1 MSQGHTQQLVSPP
14 PQTPPPAC
22 FHLPYPVS
30 LQAATLAALK
40 DAHATDIATRE
51 KQHEEKAR
59 QLKTAHAEAQAGL
72 KKGWERSVAV
82 VRDELDECETRHAT
96 AAARVR
102 GLESDLEHS
111 RREVGGGSVKGLAR
125 HNSMFDSLPTQMAD
139 LKRAIES
146 ERNEARIAAD
156 GGAAEVSVLA
166 QRVEAAEGE
175 LRDALAAVQL
185 GEQRMAK
192 LQASVTDAQ
201 AESAEAGAG
210 HEKQLE
216 KLARQHSEDL
226 EGLAADHEQ
235 AVAKMTAKHERA
247 LEGARTQVEEAKE
260 AVRAEQAWA
269 AEQVAAATQRQGE
282 LQERLIVAEGRAAGA
297 EAMNSEDDISN
308 AIREELVGR
317 GG

>member
-1 MSQGHTQQLVSPP
+1 
-14 PQTPPPAC
+14 
-22 FHLPYPVS
+22 
-30 LQAATLAALK
+30 
-40 DAHATDIATRE
+40 
-51 KQHEEKAR
+51 
-59 QLKTAHAEAQAGL
+59 
-72 KKGWERSVAV
+72 
-82 VRDELDECETRHAT
+82 
-96 AAARVR
+96 
-102 GLESDLEHS
+102 
-111 RREVGGGSVKGLAR
+111 
-125 HNSMFDSLPTQMAD
+125 MFDSLPTQMAD

-260 AVRAEQAWA
+260 AVKAEQAWA